1 MATRAIVPAVAS
13 CAPSCHTQH
22 GWWALGSVVGSTP
35 HGPYDT
41 DFGPY
46 ASAWAIGVVLRSL
59 AQLRNATAEKLTP
72 LIFERMDESLV
83 LILDM
88 LGMPLEDGVITSKTS
103 PHPSRSQWP
112 PAAIDAYRTRLVQD
126 GCVRFA
132 FSRSSSS
139 PCGIINPSLRR
150 DLCPFVNIYT
160 RGCHARLPPSTPTP
174 QGRQTTSRALTERF
188 ISA

>member
-1 MATRAIVPAVAS
+1 MDFPAALATSAHPLPCFLVRRRLATRAIVPAVAS

-83 LILDM
+83 LLLDL
-88 LGMPLEDGVITSKTS
+88 LGMPLEDGLITAKTS

-126 GCVRFA
+126 GCVA
-132 FSRSSSS
+132 
-139 PCGIINPSLRR
+139 SLFT
-150 DLCPFVNIYT
+150 LVVITLWHHQPVAAT
-160 RGCHARLPPSTPTP
+160 
-174 QGRQTTSRALTERF
+174 
-188 ISA
+188 